1 MTESP
6 VTLIT
11 GGSSGIGAAAARQ
24 LLDRGHRVAVTA
36 RGQDRLDRFAKEIDR
51 PDELLTLPGD
61 ASDYDDV
68 RAAVEATIETFGRL
82 DAAVANAGYATH
94 DDIATGDPAGW
105 RDMILTNVL
114 GPALLVRASHPAL
127 KKTGGRIVLVGSV
140 AGHVF
145 TAGNIYGI
153 TKWAVTALAE
163 NTRRQVAGDGD
174 GVGVTL
180 VSPGGTETNFF
191 DPVGGPPD
199 DRPRYLSADEVAAS
213 IVWAITQP
221 AAVDISTV
229 IVRSL
234 GQPV

>member
-11 GGSSGIGAAAARQ
+11 GGSTGIGAATARQ
-24 LLDRGHRVAVTA
+24 LLDRGHRVAVTG
-36 RGQDRLDRFAKEIDR
+36 RRQDRLDRLAKQVDR
-51 PDELLTLPGD
+51 PGDLLTLPGD
-61 ASDYDDV
+61 ASDYDAV
-68 RAAVEATIETFGRL
+68 TSAVETTIATFGRL
-82 DAAVANAGYATH
+82 DAAVASAGYATF
-94 DDIATGDPAGW
+94 DDIATGDPTGW

-114 GPALLVRASHPAL
+114 GPALLIRATLPAL
-127 KKTGGRIVLVGSV
+127 KETGGRIVLVGSV

-163 NTRRQVAGDGD
+163 NTRRQVTTD

-180 VSPGGTETNFF
+180 VSPGGVDTNFF
-191 DPVGGPPD
+191 EPVGGIPD
-199 DRPRYLSADEVAAS
+199 DRPRYLSADELAAS

-221 AAVDISTV
+221 SGVDVNTM
-229 IVRSL
+229 IVRPL
-234 GQPV
+234 GQPN

>member
-11 GGSSGIGAAAARQ
+11 GGSTGIGAAAARQ

-36 RGQDRLDRFAKEIDR
+36 RREDRLDRFAKEVDR
-51 PDELLTLPGD
+51 PEELLTLAGD
-61 ASDYDDV
+61 ASDYEAV
-68 RAAVEATIETFGRL
+68 TAAVDATIEAFGRL
-82 DAAVANAGYATH
+82 DAAVASAGYATF

-114 GPALLVRASHPAL
+114 GPALLIRATLPAL
-127 KKTGGRIVLVGSV
+127 KETGGRIVLLGSV
-140 AGHVF
+140 AGHIF
-145 TAGNIYGI
+145 TAGNIYGA
-153 TKWAVTALAE
+153 TKWAVTGLAE
-163 NTRRQVAGDGD
+163 NTRRQVTGD

-180 VSPGGTETNFF
+180 VSPGGVETNFF

-199 DRPRYLSADEVAAS
+199 DRPRYLSADQLAAS

-221 AAVDISTV
+221 AGVDVSTM
-229 IVRSL
+229 IVRPL
-234 GQPV
+234 GQPL

>member
-1 MTESP
+1 MTDSP

-11 GGSSGIGAAAARQ
+11 GGSTGIGAAAARQ

-36 RGQDRLDRFAKEIDR
+36 RRQDRLDRFAKDVDR

-61 ASDYDDV
+61 ASDYQAV
-68 RAAVEATIETFGRL
+68 TAAVDTTVDRFGRL
-82 DAAVANAGYATH
+82 DAAVANAGYATF

-114 GPALLVRASHPAL
+114 GPALLIRATLPAL
-127 KKTGGRIVLVGSV
+127 KETGGRIVLLGSV
-140 AGHVF
+140 AGHVY
-145 TAGNIYGI
+145 TAGNIYGV

-163 NTRRQVAGDGD
+163 NARGQVTSD

-180 VSPGGTETNFF
+180 VSPGGTQTNFF
-191 DPVGGPPD
+191 DPVGEPPD

-221 AAVDISTV
+221 DGVDVSTM